1 MSHQPTAIAMSIPIN
16 IPAQPL
22 HRQRSPLD
30 SSPFPE
36 DEGPYMGYTETFENG
51 HIYRAVSSGSGRFV
65 AAGPQS
71 NLPSMSFV
79 VEKERASNMITI
91 KFRSRDLKQVIC
103 QVLGHKIV
111 PPLQLALSIDQVLQ
125 HYDSLRAELDSLADN
140 HPYDDTT
147 KEMHLL
153 VDDLL
158 LERSL
163 YDGSNMGRLRQQGVV
178 TPTLLRD
185 IHQRNM
191 DLGVNDLEECF
202 QLGEISEEDSNEFL
216 ETQNA
221 QIGKFARTGNLDLLS
236 GFCEPLLRSN
246 DIRIIYDAGLLSQI
260 LDRGFFDIYV
270 YILDLVER
278 TRSME
283 GDMPNP
289 DYPDITYDPL
299 CVAIRLGHC
308 PAVRALI
315 CNKLDTFEGRIED
328 AVGHSDRV
336 FTPLLA
342 AILWQQVAVIRL
354 LLREGPLYHSELV
367 KANNF
372 AVEMGFTDILDVLA
386 DLPKPKTSAHE
397 AMSAKYPVP
406 RPPQFLPTG
415 RYSPYQ
421 RPFFRPS
428 GGNSSISG
436 ISSALS
442 GSLQEQMTK
451 TTPTPFMSH
460 PTSPGTSSVTVSSP
474 RGPDFC
480 ISPQDLSISQILSP
494 VLSPQFD
501 PPSVLSTQ
509 AWLSQDS
516 YSTIHGVIERSM
528 LLEFTRSYKRRS
540 HLGHSS
546 MFRLKQSCRRIKEFC
561 DQRGDVGEYGIIQDH
576 CINPTSVSRSGLN
589 HLRNILR
596 NQAPPGLAP
605 VLQALLV
612 ADALIYQLPDSRE
625 RDIEFTQD
633 LYRWKVVALERELDR
648 KMFDELVRAIWK
660 TECIPPN
667 TLPAS
672 QEDALRFG
680 ELARDLVSVT
690 HIKPP
695 DLKPVGTRIR
705 AVQRKIQ
712 GCHKGSPNVEM
723 MALPGPESTTARGDS
738 APDLHV
744 VEPRVVLLLQS
755 VALNVLFATSSAI
768 QDVEDSG
775 SFQHLFGAPASIN
788 RSTAIV
794 EDYLSFD
801 GNNYASYDSGIGME
815 TPLEHPMSPWMLAMK
830 DDHMAQESLYQP
842 EEAQDALNLDP
853 ALLSFGDNSL
863 MLIEQQ
869 ETGIFFD
876 DILTPP
882 AQDTATMLSFETQLP
897 QASTQRT
904 EYKDFR
910 ATPSNIDWL
919 GERTI
924 PQQECSTRTA
934 NMSCPDC
941 GKVLSSKSN
950 LGKHERTACPK
961 KPPIKMPCRFSRSG
975 CDNKSST
982 GWNKAN
988 HERYWCRYNPNR
1000 ERRT

>member
-1 MSHQPTAIAMSIPIN
+1 
-16 IPAQPL
+16 
-22 HRQRSPLD
+22 
-30 SSPFPE
+30 
-36 DEGPYMGYTETFENG
+36 
-51 HIYRAVSSGSGRFV
+51 
-65 AAGPQS
+65 
-71 NLPSMSFV
+71 MSFV

-147 KEMHLL
+147 KEMRLL

-178 TPTLLRD
+178 TSTLLRD

-221 QIGKFARTGNLDLLS
+221 QIDKFARTGNLDLLS

-246 DIRIIYDAGLLSQI
+246 DIRIVYDAGLLSQI
-260 LDRGFFDIYV
+260 LDQGFFDIYV

-406 RPPQFLPTG
+406 RAPQFLPTG

-421 RPFFRPS
+421 RPVFRPS

-442 GSLQEQMTK
+442 GSRQDQMTK

-474 RGPDFC
+474 RVPDFC

-501 PPSVLSTQ
+501 PPSVPSTQ
-509 AWLSQDS
+509 AWLYQDS
-516 YSTIHGVIERSM
+516 YGTIQEVIERPM
-528 LLEFTRSYKRRS
+528 LLDYTRSYKRRS

-546 MFRLKQSCRRIKEFC
+546 MLRLQQSCRRIKEFC
-561 DQRGDVGEYGIIQDH
+561 DQRGGVGG
-576 CINPTSVSRSGLN
+576 SGLN

-648 KMFDELVRAIWK
+648 KMFDAFVRAIWE
-660 TECIPPN
+660 TECLPPN
-667 TLPAS
+667 TLPAP
-672 QEDALRFG
+672 EDVLRFG
-680 ELARDLVSVT
+680 ELARDLVSVN

-695 DLKPVGTRIR
+695 DLKPVGVRIR
-705 AVQRKIQ
+705 AIQRKIQ
-712 GCHKGSPNVEM
+712 GYHKGSPNVDM
-723 MALPGPESTTARGDS
+723 MELPGPESTTVRGDS
-738 APDLHV
+738 VPDVQV

-755 VALNVLFATSSAI
+755 VALNVLFATSS
-768 QDVEDSG
+768 G
-775 SFQHLFGAPASIN
+775 
-788 RSTAIV
+788 RSSALKDTQLLELTAI
-794 EDYLSFD
+794 
-801 GNNYASYDSGIGME
+801 
-815 TPLEHPMSPWMLAMK
+815 
-830 DDHMAQESLYQP
+830 
-842 EEAQDALNLDP
+842 
-853 ALLSFGDNSL
+853 
-863 MLIEQQ
+863 
-869 ETGIFFD
+869 
-876 DILTPP
+876 
-882 AQDTATMLSFETQLP
+882 
-897 QASTQRT
+897 
-904 EYKDFR
+904 
-910 ATPSNIDWL
+910 
-919 GERTI
+919 
-924 PQQECSTRTA
+924 
-934 NMSCPDC
+934 
-941 GKVLSSKSN
+941 
-950 LGKHERTACPK
+950 
-961 KPPIKMPCRFSRSG
+961 
-975 CDNKSST
+975 
-982 GWNKAN
+982 
-988 HERYWCRYNPNR
+988 
-1000 ERRT
+1000 